1 MSLKVLV
8 TKMLRNKQAF
18 LSGAGLPV
26 PRLALTEA
34 GPQHPGAGGET
45 PAPGPVR
52 LAASVLR
59 CQQTQRRAKV
69 PDSLG
74 DHAQPAAMWKHQPP
88 RHSNNNNNN
97 YYY

>member
-1 MSLKVLV
+1 MAFNREAHSMSLKVFV

-26 PRLALTEA
+26 TRPALTEA
-34 GPQHPGAGGET
+34 RWPQHSGARGET
-45 PAPGPVR
+45 PAPGERSVG

-59 CQQTQRRAKV
+59 RQQIQQRAEV

-74 DHAQPAAMWKHQPP
+74 EPVQPAAM
-88 RHSNNNNNN
+88 
-97 YYY
+97 